1 MYKTNKENL
10 VQYCLDTWTAPFSD
24 DGGAIARD
32 NARYQSALAGQ
43 SEFTDAEIQE
53 IVRQLWNGE
62 LTRKDIFS
70 E

>member
-1 MYKTNKENL
+1 MYKTNKGNL

-24 DGGAIARD
+24 DASCIARD
-32 NARYQSALAGQ
+32 EARYQNALANQ

-53 IVRQLWNGE
+53 IVGKLWNGE